1 MVVSS
6 GSGTLIA
13 ACGGR
18 DWIDHGRLQRH
29 RTPDR
34 RAGNAGRVFPN
45 MSRATIGRFFV
56 CRSLDQHWP
65 EISAHA
71 LVKFSEERVM
81 SDEQKKDQVPE
92 AFKDTADR
100 SVEAGIADESA
111 AYDQAMEDDDAG
123 KSSGRPS
130 AEDMGDFA

>member
-1 MVVSS
+1 
-6 GSGTLIA
+6 
-13 ACGGR
+13 
-18 DWIDHGRLQRH
+18 
-29 RTPDR
+29 
-34 RAGNAGRVFPN
+34 
-45 MSRATIGRFFV
+45 
-56 CRSLDQHWP
+56 
-65 EISAHA
+65 
-71 LVKFSEERVM
+71 M

-100 SVEAGIADESA
+100 SVEAGVADESA